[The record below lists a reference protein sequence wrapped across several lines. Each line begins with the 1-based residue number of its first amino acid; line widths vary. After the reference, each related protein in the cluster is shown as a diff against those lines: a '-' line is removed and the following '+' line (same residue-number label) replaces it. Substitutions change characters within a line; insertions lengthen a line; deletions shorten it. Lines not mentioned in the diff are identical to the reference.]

1 MHTLGR
7 IKAWHKLYEASVS
20 HNNLHQRVVA
30 NRSPYMRS
38 IFDIVRG
45 WFRSGGRPSQQRR
58 ASRSAQAPVRTKR
71 AAPGTQKSLGHSA
84 RSNESS
90 RRHAT
95 VLADTSELLQDLR
108 SAPESRVKGPLWSL
122 PQVGSGDPQPMLKH
136 QAESL
141 MRLRENDFSSGII
154 HLPTGSGKTRV
165 GIEIVADRLQDPQG
179 RVIWAT
185 GGVNLLRQSII
196 RVVEMLG
203 RFNRELSARW
213 AGSEDV
219 QEVTLFDDADVVFVT
234 RDTLTKWLARAADGR
249 KTDDPLRDAL
259 TARAGSRRAR
269 NVTLIYDE
277 CHELG
282 ANGLQRAWKKFDER
296 VLSRGN
302 ADERFTVIGL
312 SATPM
317 PTSTNAHTLL
327 QNSIFPVLKGTKTQ
341 KDWDVLVHH
350 SESTQALTDL
360 KILCPIN
367 LSLQKSGFFD
377 IPKRL
382 VSRVID
388 EEIPKGSLRRG
399 DYSEKQWAHEF
410 SLVFNR
416 RVMTHPDILDFLA
429 DRIAQRLPKMGKTML
444 FCASVEAANYI
455 VDRLRRDKR
464 VGDGLVTLVHS
475 RMEDREIAELEQGT
489 EEAIERP
496 EMQVQ
501 EFLDRGHQPCVM
513 VNVGML
519 TTGFDDPKVRC
530 VVLARLTFSKNL
542 FWQMIGRGLRGPYAG
557 GTPDCYI
564 IDPIRLTDRFEIF
577 QGYRPDLTQR
587 GIPKNDLEDRNS
599 VMHDPADL
607 APLSCEREPPPEPDI
622 FIDRSIRWGVRRA
635 LHKFLAGRRFNLK
648 VINEALANVQII
660 RSADGSTMIAPVEGE
675 AATDS
680 MYALLETHIRS
691 LEENIGQD
699 LPWLYG
705 LVPTRLDDM
714 ARKTYLRKLQ
724 VVRKRKITSLEDWY
738 AHELKRL

>member
-1 MHTLGR
+1 M
-7 IKAWHKLYEASVS
+7 
-20 HNNLHQRVVA
+20 
-30 NRSPYMRS
+30 
-38 IFDIVRG
+38 
-45 WFRSGGRPSQQRR
+45 
-58 ASRSAQAPVRTKR
+58 PVRTKR
-71 AAPGTQKSLGHSA
+71 AGAE
-84 RSNESS
+84 RSNTPAREAQ
-90 RRHAT
+90 HTT
-95 VLADTSELLQDLR
+95 VVEDTSELLQELR
-108 SAPESRVKGPLWSL
+108 SASESRVKGPVWLL
-122 PQVGSGDPQPMLKH
+122 PRDSSGDPQPMLKH
-136 QAESL
+136 QAEAL
-141 MRLRENDFSSGII
+141 MRLRENEFASGII

-165 GIEIVADRLQDPQG
+165 GIEIIADCLQDPQG

-185 GGVNLLRQSII
+185 GGVNLLRQSVI
-196 RVVEMLG
+196 RLVEMLG
-203 RFNRELSARW
+203 RFDRDISAQW
-213 AGSEDV
+213 AGSEHVKD
-219 QEVTLFDDADVVFVT
+219 EALFDAADVLFVT

-249 KTDDPLRDAL
+249 TTDDPLRDAL

-296 VLSRGN
+296 VLSRGSAN
-302 ADERFTVIGL
+302 ERFTVIGL

-317 PTSTNAHTLL
+317 PTSTNAHSLL
-327 QNSIFPVLKGTKTQ
+327 QDCIFPELEGTNSQ

-367 LSLQKSGFFD
+367 LSLQNSGFFD
-377 IPKRL
+377 IPKSL
-382 VSRVID
+382 VSRIID
-388 EEIPKGSLRRG
+388 EEIPKNSLRRG
-399 DYSEKQWAHEF
+399 NYSEKQWAHEF

-416 RVMTHPDILDFLA
+416 RVMTHPAILDFLA
-429 DRIAQRLPKMGKTML
+429 DRIARRLPKMGKTML
-444 FCASVEAANYI
+444 FCASVEAADYI
-455 VDRLRRDKR
+455 VERLRQDKR

-489 EEAIERP
+489 EETIERP

-501 EFLDRGHQPCVM
+501 KFLDRGHQPCVM

-564 IDPIRLTDRFEIF
+564 IDPIRLTDRFEVF
-577 QGYRPDLTQR
+577 QDYRPDLNQR
-587 GIPKNDLEDRNS
+587 GIPQNDLEDRNS
-599 VMHDPADL
+599 AMHDPADL
-607 APLSCEREPPPEPDI
+607 APLSCEREPPPDPDI
-622 FIDRSIRWGVRRA
+622 FIDRSIRWGMRRA
-635 LHKFLAGRRFNLK
+635 LRKFLAGKRFNLK
-648 VINEALANVQII
+648 VVNEALASVQII
-660 RSADGSTMIAPVEGE
+660 RSADGSMMISPVEGE
-675 AATDS
+675 VATDS

-691 LEENIGQD
+691 LEENIDQD

-724 VVRKRKITSLEDWY
+724 VIRKRKITLLEDWY